1 MKKAFLLMLSLFS
14 ALSLMFLS
22 CKTDSSSGGGTPEF
36 DVTICD
42 THTSPKTT
50 WERNSGEDVYICVT
64 SKNYLKDLDIKGVYD
79 GDLKSIDFSVDDTV
93 DIDIFKVYKIWLKG
107 ASSTPGT
114 YSYSLVVYSKSNPKI
129 KAELRF
135 TVKIT
140 GSSSG
145 SETVA
150 VPAIKVQP
158 VAGKASYKVG
168 EAIAALTVE
177 AEISSGSMT
186 YQWYKDENIIS
197 GETNASYTPTEKG
210 NYYVVVSNASDS
222 SKSVKSNV
230 VSIVVLAANELQP
243 PVITKDLDNEVSY
256 AKSSAIEAIKVEAKA
271 EDGKGTV
278 HAAWYKN
285 GVEVKNDDTTLSYKP
300 NDFGSYYC
308 MLWTDNGS
316 EKSQKV
322 ASKTIKVKES
332 EIEITISGL
341 SKESY
346 VDEMLEVSVTTNV
359 DVESITY
366 QWYKTGEVSSGNDE
380 IIPGETS
387 ASYTPTAVG
396 NYTCKVTVNSKGGQ
410 KKTSAN
416 GGICKV
422 KEKHSDD
429 AGIPVITTDP
439 VDCTISA
446 DGKIELTVVANS
458 PDGGTLS
465 YQWKKDG
472 QSIPN
477 ANGASYVKN
486 KATTGDS
493 GVYSV
498 DITNTLPSGKFA
510 TKTSKNAKVTVTG
523 TGSSGGISGGFSFNQ

>member
-1 MKKAFLLMLSLFS
+1 M
-14 ALSLMFLS
+14 
-22 CKTDSSSGGGTPEF
+22 GGGTPEF

-42 THTSPKTT
+42 THASPKTT

-129 KAELRF
+129 KAELGF

-150 VPAIKVQP
+150 VPVIKVQP
-158 VAGKASYKVG
+158 VAGKTSYKVG

-243 PVITKDLDNEVSY
+243 PVITKDLDNKVSY
-256 AKSSAIEAIKVEAKA
+256 AKSSAIEAIKVEAEAK
-271 EDGKGTV
+271 EGKV

-285 GVEVKNDDTTLSYKP
+285 GAVVVNDDTTLSYKP
-300 NDFGSYYC
+300 GDFGSYYC
-308 MLWTDNGS
+308 ILWTVSGS
-316 EKSQKV
+316 EESQKV
-322 ASKTIKVKES
+322 ASKTIEIKES

-346 VDEMLEVSVTTNV
+346 VDEMLEVSVSTNV

-380 IIPGETS
+380 IISGETS
-387 ASYTPTAVG
+387 ASYTPTATG

-422 KEKHSDD
+422 KEKHSGD

-439 VDCTISA
+439 VDCTIA
-446 DGKIELTVVANS
+446 AGGKIKLTVVAKS
-458 PDGGTLS
+458 PDAGTLS

-477 ANGASYVKN
+477 ANDASYVIN
-486 KATTGDS
+486 KATIGDS
-493 GVYSV
+493 GDYSV
-498 DITNTLPSGKFA
+498 DITNTLPSGKSA
-510 TKTSKNAKVTVTG
+510 MKTSKNAKVTVTG
-523 TGSSGGISGGFSFNQ
+523 STGGIGGVADFN

>member
-1 MKKAFLLMLSLFS
+1 MKKAFLMMLSLFS

-22 CKTDSSSGGGTPEF
+22 CSTDSSSGGGTPEF

-42 THTSPKTT
+42 THASPKTT

-150 VPAIKVQP
+150 VPVIKVQP
-158 VAGKASYKVG
+158 VAGKTSYTVG

-197 GETNASYTPTEKG
+197 EATSASYTPTEKG

-230 VSIVVLAANELQP
+230 VSIVILAANELP
-243 PVITKDLDNEVSY
+243 PPEITKDLDNEVSY

-271 EDGKGTV
+271 KEGKV

-285 GVEVKNDDTTLSYKP
+285 GAVVVNDDTTLSYKP
-300 NDFGSYYC
+300 DEFGSYYC
-308 MLWTDNGS
+308 MLWTVNGS
-316 EKSQKV
+316 KESQKV

-346 VDEMLEVSVTTNV
+346 VNDKLEVSVTTNV

-380 IIPGETS
+380 IISGETS

-439 VDCTISA
+439 VDCAVTA
-446 DGKIELTVVANS
+446 GGKIELTVVANS

-486 KATTGDS
+486 NATADDS
-493 GVYSV
+493 GDYSV

-523 TGSSGGISGGFSFNQ
+523 TGSSGGIGGGFSFNQ

>member
-1 MKKAFLLMLSLFS
+1 M
-14 ALSLMFLS
+14 
-22 CKTDSSSGGGTPEF
+22 
-36 DVTICD
+36 
-42 THTSPKTT
+42 
-50 WERNSGEDVYICVT
+50 YICVT

-145 SETVA
+145 SETVT
-150 VPAIKVQP
+150 VPVIKVQP
-158 VAGKASYKVG
+158 VAGKTSYKVG

-197 GETNASYTPTEKG
+197 GATNASYTPTEKG

-230 VSIVVLAANELQP
+230 VSIVVLAANELP
-243 PVITKDLDNEVSY
+243 PPEITKDLDNEVSY

-271 EDGKGTV
+271 KEGKV

-285 GVEVKNDDTTLSYKP
+285 GAVVKNNDTTLSYKP
-300 NDFGSYYC
+300 DDFGSYYC
-308 MLWTDNGS
+308 MLWTVNDS
-316 EKSQKV
+316 KESQKV
-322 ASKTIKVKES
+322 ASKTIEIKES

-346 VDEMLEVSVTTNV
+346 VGNKLEVSVSTNV

-387 ASYTPTAVG
+387 ASYTPTATG

-422 KEKHSDD
+422 KEKHLDD

-439 VDCTISA
+439 VDCTIKA
-446 DGKIELTVVANS
+446 GGKIELTVVANS

-477 ANGASYVKN
+477 ANDASYVKN
-486 KATTGDS
+486 NATIGDS

-498 DITNTLPSGKFA
+498 DITNTLPSGKSA
-510 TKTSKNAKVTVTG
+510 MKTSLDAKVTVTG
-523 TGSSGGISGGFSFNQ
+523 SNGDIGIGCDFN

>member
-22 CKTDSSSGGGTPEF
+22 CSTDSSSGGGTPEF

-42 THTSPKTT
+42 THASPKTT

-93 DIDIFKVYKIWLKG
+93 DIDVFKVYKIWLKG

-114 YSYSLVVYSKSNPKI
+114 YSYSLVVCSKSNPKI
-129 KAELRF
+129 KAEVKF

-150 VPAIKVQP
+150 VPVIKVQP
-158 VAGKASYKVG
+158 VAGKTSYKEG
-168 EAIAALTVE
+168 ETIAALTVE

-197 GETNASYTPTEKG
+197 GAINASYTPTEKG

-256 AKSSAIEAIKVEAKA
+256 AKSSAIEAIKVEAEAK
-271 EDGKGTV
+271 EGKV

-285 GVEVKNDDTTLSYKP
+285 GAVVVNDDTTLSYKP
-300 NDFGSYYC
+300 GDFGSYYC
-308 MLWTDNGS
+308 MLWTVSGS
-316 EKSQKV
+316 EESQKV
-322 ASKTIKVKES
+322 ASKTIEIKES

-346 VDEMLEVSVTTNV
+346 VDEMLEVSVSTNV

-380 IIPGETS
+380 IISGETS
-387 ASYTPTAVG
+387 ASYTPTATG

-422 KEKHSDD
+422 KEKHSGD

-439 VDCTISA
+439 VDCTIA
-446 DGKIELTVVANS
+446 AGGKIELTVVANS
-458 PDGGTLS
+458 PDTGTLS

-477 ANGASYVKN
+477 ANDASYVIN
-486 KATTGDS
+486 KATIGDS
-493 GVYSV
+493 GDYSV
-498 DITNTLPSGKFA
+498 DITNTLPSGKSA
-510 TKTSKNAKVTVTG
+510 MKTSKNAKVTVTG
-523 TGSSGGISGGFSFNQ
+523 STGGIGGGVVDFN

>member
-22 CKTDSSSGGGTPEF
+22 CSTDSSSGGGTPEF

-42 THTSPKTT
+42 THASPKTT

-150 VPAIKVQP
+150 VPVIKVQP
-158 VAGKASYKVG
+158 VAGKTSYKVG

-197 GETNASYTPTEKG
+197 GATNASYTPTEKG

-230 VSIVVLAANELQP
+230 VSIVVLVANELQP
-243 PVITKDLDNEVSY
+243 PEITKDLDNEVSY

-271 EDGKGTV
+271 KEGKV

-285 GVEVKNDDTTLSYKP
+285 GAVVKNNDTTLSYKP
-300 NDFGSYYC
+300 DDFGSYYC
-308 MLWTDNGS
+308 MLWTVNDS
-316 EKSQKV
+316 KESQKV
-322 ASKTIKVKES
+322 ASKTIEIKES

-346 VDEMLEVSVTTNV
+346 VNDKLEVSVSTNV

-380 IIPGETS
+380 IISGETS
-387 ASYTPTAVG
+387 ASYTPTATG

-439 VDCTISA
+439 VDCTIKA
-446 DGKIELTVVANS
+446 GGKIELTVVANS

-486 KATTGDS
+486 NATIGDS

-498 DITNTLPSGKFA
+498 DITNTLPSGKSA
-510 TKTSKNAKVTVTG
+510 MKTSLDAKVTVTG
-523 TGSSGGISGGFSFNQ
+523 SNGDIGIGCDFN

>member
-42 THTSPKTT
+42 THASPKTT

-150 VPAIKVQP
+150 VPVIKVQP
-158 VAGKASYKVG
+158 VAGKTSYKVG

-186 YQWYKDENIIS
+186 YQWYRDENIIS
-197 GETNASYTPTEKG
+197 GATNASYTPTEKG

-230 VSIVVLAANELQP
+230 VSIVVLAANELP
-243 PVITKDLDNEVSY
+243 PPEITKDLDNEVSY
-256 AKSSAIEAIKVEAKA
+256 AKSSDIEAIKVEAKA
-271 EDGKGTV
+271 KEGTV

-285 GVEVKNDDTTLSYKP
+285 GAVVKNNDITLSYKP

-316 EKSQKV
+316 KESQKV
-322 ASKTIKVKES
+322 ASKTIEIKES

-380 IIPGETS
+380 IISGETS
-387 ASYTPTAVG
+387 ASYTPTAAG
-396 NYTCKVTVNSKGGQ
+396 NYTCKVTVSSKGGQ

-422 KEKHSDD
+422 KEKLSDD
-429 AGIPVITTDP
+429 AGIPVITTQP
-439 VDCTISA
+439 GNATITA
-446 DGKIELTVVANS
+446 GGEIKLTVVAKS

-477 ANGASYVKN
+477 ANDASYVKTN
-486 KATTGDS
+486 ATTDDS

-498 DITNTLPSGKFA
+498 DITNTLPSGKSA
-510 TKTSKNAKVTVTG
+510 MKTSSNATVTVTA
-523 TGSSGGISGGFSFNQ
+523 SSGGAGGGFDFN

>member
-22 CKTDSSSGGGTPEF
+22 CSMDSSSGGGTPEF

-42 THTSPKTT
+42 TRGSPKTT
-50 WERNSGEDVYICVT
+50 WERNSGEEVYICIT

-79 GDLKSIDFSVDDTV
+79 DRHKSITFTVDDTQV
-93 DIDIFKVYKIWLKG
+93 DTRNVYEICLKG
-107 ASSTPGT
+107 ALSTPGT
-114 YSYSLVVYSKSNPKI
+114 YSYSLVVCSKSNPNI
-129 KAELRF
+129 KAKLEF

-150 VPAIKVQP
+150 VPVITVQP
-158 VAGKASYKVG
+158 VAGKTSYKEG
-168 EAIAALTVE
+168 ETIAALTVE

-197 GETNASYTPTEKG
+197 GATNASYTPTEKG

-230 VSIVVLAANELQP
+230 VSIVVLAANELP
-243 PVITKDLDNEVSY
+243 PPEITKDLDNEVSY
-256 AKSSAIEAIKVEAKA
+256 AKSSDIEAIKVEATKPK
-271 EDGKGTV
+271 EGEV

-285 GVEVKNDDTTLSYKP
+285 GAVVVNDDITLSYKP
-300 NDFGSYYC
+300 GDFGSYYC
-308 MLWTDNGS
+308 MLWTVNGS
-316 EKSQKV
+316 KESQKV

-346 VDEMLEVSVTTNV
+346 VDEMLEVSVSTNV

-380 IIPGETS
+380 IISGEIS
-387 ASYTPTAVG
+387 ASYTPTATG

-429 AGIPVITTDP
+429 AGIPVITTQPGDAT
-439 VDCTISA
+439 VAAGGEI
-446 DGKIELTVVANS
+446 KLTVVAKS

-472 QSIPN
+472 QTIPN
-477 ANGASYVKN
+477 ANDASYVKTN
-486 KATTGDS
+486 ATTDDS

-498 DITNTLPSGKFA
+498 DITNTLPSGKSA
-510 TKTSKNAKVTVTG
+510 MKTSSNATVTVTA
-523 TGSSGGISGGFSFNQ
+523 SSGSVGGTVNFN

>member
-22 CKTDSSSGGGTPEF
+22 CSTDSSSGGGSPEF
-36 DVTICD
+36 DVMICD
-42 THTSPKTT
+42 TRGSKEQTT

-79 GDLKSIDFSVDDTV
+79 DDLKSIEFSVDDTV
-93 DIDIFKVYKIWLKG
+93 DIDVFKVYKIWLKG

-114 YSYSLVVYSKSNPKI
+114 YSYSLVVSSKSNPKI

-150 VPAIKVQP
+150 VPVIKVQP
-158 VAGKASYKVG
+158 VAGKTSYKVG

-197 GETNASYTPTEKG
+197 GATNASYTPTEKG

-230 VSIVVLAANELQP
+230 VSIVILAANELP
-243 PVITKDLDNEVSY
+243 PPEITKDLDNEVSY

-271 EDGKGTV
+271 KEGEV
-278 HAAWYKN
+278 RAAWYKN
-285 GVEVKNDDTTLSYKP
+285 GVVVKNNDTTLSYTP

-316 EKSQKV
+316 KESQKV

-346 VDEMLEVSVTTNV
+346 VNDKLEVSVTTNV

-380 IIPGETS
+380 IISGEIS
-387 ASYTPTAVG
+387 ASYTPTATG

-422 KEKHSDD
+422 KEKLSDD
-429 AGIPVITTDP
+429 AGIPVITKDP
-439 VDCTISA
+439 VDGTIKA
-446 DGKIELTVVANS
+446 GEKIELTVVAKS

-477 ANGASYVKN
+477 ANAASYVKN
-486 KATTGDS
+486 NATTDDS
-493 GVYSV
+493 GEYSV
-498 DITNTLPSGKFA
+498 DITNTLPSGKSA
-510 TKTSKNAKVTVTG
+510 MKTSKNAKVTVTG
-523 TGSSGGISGGFSFNQ
+523 SSGGIGAGFDFTNN

>member
-42 THTSPKTT
+42 THASPKTT

-79 GDLKSIDFSVDDTV
+79 DNLESIEFSVDDTV

-114 YSYSLVVYSKSNPKI
+114 YSYSLVVSSKSNPKI
-129 KAELRF
+129 KAELGF

-150 VPAIKVQP
+150 VPVIKVQP
-158 VAGKASYKVG
+158 VAGKTSYKVG

-285 GVEVKNDDTTLSYKP
+285 GAVVVNDDTTLSYKP

-439 VDCTISA
+439 VDCTVSA

-523 TGSSGGISGGFSFNQ
+523 STGGIGGGVADFN

>member
-1 MKKAFLLMLSLFS
+1 M
-14 ALSLMFLS
+14 
-22 CKTDSSSGGGTPEF
+22 GGGTPEF

-42 THTSPKTT
+42 THASPKTT

-79 GDLKSIDFSVDDTV
+79 DNLESIEFSVDDTV
-93 DIDIFKVYKIWLKG
+93 DIDVFKVYKIWLKG

-150 VPAIKVQP
+150 VPVIKVQP
-158 VAGKASYKVG
+158 VADKTSYKVG

-230 VSIVVLAANELQP
+230 VSIVVLAANELP
-243 PVITKDLDNEVSY
+243 PPEITKDLDNEVSY

-271 EDGKGTV
+271 KEGKV

-285 GVEVKNDDTTLSYKP
+285 GAVVKNNDTTLSYKP
-300 NDFGSYYC
+300 DDFGSYYC
-308 MLWTDNGS
+308 MLWTVNDS
-316 EKSQKV
+316 KESQKV
-322 ASKTIKVKES
+322 ASRTIEIKES

-346 VDEMLEVSVTTNV
+346 VGNKLEVSVSTNV

-387 ASYTPTAVG
+387 ASYTPTATG

-422 KEKHSDD
+422 KEKQSDD
-429 AGIPVITTDP
+429 AGIPVITTQPGDA
-439 VDCTISA
+439 TITA
-446 DGKIELTVVANS
+446 GGEIKLTVVANS

-477 ANGASYVKN
+477 ANDASYVKN
-486 KATTGDS
+486 NATIGDS

-498 DITNTLPSGKFA
+498 DITNTLPSGKSA
-510 TKTSKNAKVTVTG
+510 MKTSLDAKVTVTG
-523 TGSSGGISGGFSFNQ
+523 SNGDIGIGCDFN

>member
-1 MKKAFLLMLSLFS
+1 M
-14 ALSLMFLS
+14 
-22 CKTDSSSGGGTPEF
+22 GGGTPEF

-42 THTSPKTT
+42 THASPKTT

-150 VPAIKVQP
+150 VPVIKVQP
-158 VAGKASYKVG
+158 VAGKTSYKVG

-197 GETNASYTPTEKG
+197 GATNASYTPTEKG

-243 PVITKDLDNEVSY
+243 PEITKDLDNEVSY

-271 EDGKGTV
+271 KEGKV

-285 GVEVKNDDTTLSYKP
+285 GAVVKNNDTTLSYKP
-300 NDFGSYYC
+300 DDFGSYYC
-308 MLWTDNGS
+308 MLWTVNDS
-316 EKSQKV
+316 KESQKV
-322 ASKTIKVKES
+322 ASKTIEIKES

-346 VDEMLEVSVTTNV
+346 VNDKLEVSVSTNV

-380 IIPGETS
+380 IISGETS
-387 ASYTPTAVG
+387 ASYTPTATG

-439 VDCTISA
+439 VDCTIKA
-446 DGKIELTVVANS
+446 GGKIELTVVANS

-486 KATTGDS
+486 NATIGDS

-498 DITNTLPSGKFA
+498 DITNTLPSGKSA
-510 TKTSKNAKVTVTG
+510 MKTSLDAKVTVTG
-523 TGSSGGISGGFSFNQ
+523 SNGDIGIGCDFN

>member
-42 THTSPKTT
+42 TRGSKEQTT

-79 GDLKSIDFSVDDTV
+79 DNLESIEFSVDDTV

-114 YSYSLVVYSKSNPKI
+114 YSYSLVVCSKSNPNI
-129 KAELRF
+129 KAELEF

-150 VPAIKVQP
+150 VPVITVQP
-158 VAGKASYKVG
+158 VAGNYKEG
-168 EAIAALTVE
+168 ETIAALTVE

-197 GETNASYTPTEKG
+197 GATNASYTPTGKG
-210 NYYVVVSNASDS
+210 SYYVVVSNASDS

-230 VSIVVLAANELQP
+230 VSIVVLAANELP
-243 PVITKDLDNEVSY
+243 PPEITKDLDNEVSY
-256 AKSSAIEAIKVEAKA
+256 AKSSDIEAIKVEATKPK
-271 EDGKGTV
+271 EGEV

-285 GVEVKNDDTTLSYKP
+285 GAVVVNDDTTLSYKP
-300 NDFGSYYC
+300 GDFGSYYC

-316 EKSQKV
+316 KKSQKV
-322 ASKTIKVKES
+322 ASKTIEIKES

-346 VDEMLEVSVTTNV
+346 VGNKLEVSVSTNV

-380 IIPGETS
+380 IISGETS
-387 ASYTPTAVG
+387 ASYTPTATG

-422 KEKHSDD
+422 KEKHSGD
-429 AGIPVITTDP
+429 AGIPVITTQPGDAT
-439 VDCTISA
+439 VAAGGEIKLA
-446 DGKIELTVVANS
+446 VVANS
-458 PDGGTLS
+458 PDDGTLS

-486 KATTGDS
+486 NAAADDS
-493 GVYSV
+493 GDYSV

-523 TGSSGGISGGFSFNQ
+523 TGSSGSIGGGVADFN

>member
-22 CKTDSSSGGGTPEF
+22 CSMDSSSGGGTPEF

-42 THTSPKTT
+42 THGSPKTT
-50 WERNSGEDVYICVT
+50 WECNSGEEVYICIT

-79 GDLKSIDFSVDDTV
+79 DRHKSITFTVDDTQV
-93 DIDIFKVYKIWLKG
+93 DTRNVYEICLKG
-107 ASSTPGT
+107 ALSTPGT
-114 YSYSLVVYSKSNPKI
+114 YSYSLVVCSKSNPNI
-129 KAELRF
+129 KAKLEF

-150 VPAIKVQP
+150 VPVITVQP
-158 VAGKASYKVG
+158 VAGKTSYKEG
-168 EAIAALTVE
+168 ETIAALTVE

-230 VSIVVLAANELQP
+230 VSIVVLAANELP
-243 PVITKDLDNEVSY
+243 PPKITKDLDNEVSY
-256 AKSSAIEAIKVEAKA
+256 AKSSDIEAIKVEATKPK
-271 EDGKGTV
+271 EGEV

-285 GVEVKNDDTTLSYKP
+285 GAVVVNDDTTLSYKP
-300 NDFGSYYC
+300 GDFGSYYC
-308 MLWTDNGS
+308 MLWTVNGS
-316 EKSQKV
+316 KESQKV
-322 ASKTIKVKES
+322 ASKTIEIKES

-346 VDEMLEVSVTTNV
+346 VGNKLEVSVSTNV

-380 IIPGETS
+380 IISGEIS
-387 ASYTPTAVG
+387 ASYTPTATG

-429 AGIPVITTDP
+429 AGIPVITTQPGDA
-439 VDCTISA
+439 TITA
-446 DGKIELTVVANS
+446 GGEIKLTVVAKS

-472 QSIPN
+472 QTIPN
-477 ANGASYVKN
+477 ANDASYVKTN
-486 KATTGDS
+486 ATTDDS

-523 TGSSGGISGGFSFNQ
+523 STGGIGGGVADFN

>member
-22 CKTDSSSGGGTPEF
+22 CSTDSSSGGGTPEF

-42 THTSPKTT
+42 THASPKTT

-107 ASSTPGT
+107 ASSTLGT

-150 VPAIKVQP
+150 VPVIKVQP
-158 VAGKASYKVG
+158 VAGKTSYKVG

-197 GETNASYTPTEKG
+197 GATNASYTPTEKG

-222 SKSVKSNV
+222 SKCVKSNV
-230 VSIVVLAANELQP
+230 VSIVILEANELP
-243 PVITKDLDNEVSY
+243 PPEITKDLDNEVSY

-271 EDGKGTV
+271 KEGTV

-300 NDFGSYYC
+300 DDFGSYYC
-308 MLWTDNGS
+308 MLWTVSGS
-316 EKSQKV
+316 EESQKV
-322 ASKTIKVKES
+322 ASRTIKVKES

-346 VDEMLEVSVTTNV
+346 VGNKLEVSVSTNV

-387 ASYTPTAVG
+387 ASYTPTATG

-422 KEKHSDD
+422 KEKQSDD

-439 VDCTISA
+439 VDCTIKA
-446 DGKIELTVVANS
+446 GGKIELTVVANS

-486 KATTGDS
+486 NATIGDS

-498 DITNTLPSGKFA
+498 DITNTLPSGKSA
-510 TKTSKNAKVTVTG
+510 MKTSLDAKVTVTG
-523 TGSSGGISGGFSFNQ
+523 SNGDIGIGCDFN

>member
-1 MKKAFLLMLSLFS
+1 M
-14 ALSLMFLS
+14 
-22 CKTDSSSGGGTPEF
+22 GGGTPEF

-42 THTSPKTT
+42 THASPKTT

-79 GDLKSIDFSVDDTV
+79 DNLKLIEFSVDDTV
-93 DIDIFKVYKIWLKG
+93 DIDVFKVYKIWLKG

-114 YSYSLVVYSKSNPKI
+114 YSYSLVVCSKSNPKI
-129 KAELRF
+129 KAEVKF

-150 VPAIKVQP
+150 VPVIKVQP
-158 VAGKASYKVG
+158 VAGKTSYKEG
-168 EAIAALTVE
+168 ETIAALTVE
-177 AEISSGSMT
+177 AEISSGSMA

-197 GETNASYTPTEKG
+197 EATEASYTPTGKG
-210 NYYVVVSNASDS
+210 SYYVVVSNASDS

-230 VSIVVLAANELQP
+230 VSIVVLAANELP
-243 PVITKDLDNEVSY
+243 PPEITKDLDNEVSY
-256 AKSSAIEAIKVEAKA
+256 AKSSAIEDIKVEAKA
-271 EDGKGTV
+271 KEGEV

-285 GVEVKNDDTTLSYKP
+285 GVVVKNNDKTLSYKP
-300 NDFGSYYC
+300 IDFGSYYC
-308 MLWTDNGS
+308 MLWTVSGS
-316 EKSQKV
+316 EESQKV
-322 ASKTIKVKES
+322 ASKTIEIKES

-346 VDEMLEVSVTTNV
+346 VNDKLVVSVTTNV

-380 IIPGETS
+380 IISGETS
-387 ASYTPTAVG
+387 ASYTPTATG

-439 VDCTISA
+439 VDCTIKA
-446 DGKIELTVVANS
+446 GGEIELTVVANS

-472 QSIPN
+472 QTIPN
-477 ANGASYVKN
+477 ANGASYVIN
-486 KATTGDS
+486 KATADDS

-498 DITNTLPSGKFA
+498 DITNTLPSGKSA

-523 TGSSGGISGGFSFNQ
+523 STGGISGGINFN

>member
-22 CKTDSSSGGGTPEF
+22 CKTDSSSGGGAPEF

-42 THTSPKTT
+42 THASPKTT

-114 YSYSLVVYSKSNPKI
+114 YSYSLVVCSKSNPNI
-129 KAELRF
+129 KAELEF

-150 VPAIKVQP
+150 VPVITVQP
-158 VAGKASYKVG
+158 VAGNYKEG
-168 EAIAALTVE
+168 ETIAALTVE
-177 AEISSGSMT
+177 AEISSGSMA

-197 GETNASYTPTEKG
+197 EATEASYTPTGKG
-210 NYYVVVSNASDS
+210 SYYVVVSNASDS

-230 VSIVVLAANELQP
+230 VSIVVLAANELP
-243 PVITKDLDNEVSY
+243 PPEITKDLDNEVSY
-256 AKSSAIEAIKVEAKA
+256 AKSSAIEDIKVEAKA
-271 EDGKGTV
+271 KEGEV

-285 GVEVKNDDTTLSYKP
+285 GVVVKNNDKTLSYKP
-300 NDFGSYYC
+300 IDFGSYYC
-308 MLWTDNGS
+308 MLWTVSGS
-316 EKSQKV
+316 EESQKV
-322 ASKTIKVKES
+322 ASKTIEIKES

-346 VDEMLEVSVTTNV
+346 VNDKLEVSVTTNV

-387 ASYTPTAVG
+387 ASYTPTATG

-422 KEKHSDD
+422 KEKHLDD

-439 VDCTISA
+439 VGGTITA
-446 DGKIELTVVANS
+446 GGKIELTVVANS

-477 ANGASYVKN
+477 ANGASYVIN
-486 KATTGDS
+486 KATIGDS
-493 GVYSV
+493 GDYSV

-510 TKTSKNAKVTVTG
+510 TKISKNAKVTVTG
-523 TGSSGGISGGFSFNQ
+523 STGGIGGGVIDFITNN

>member
-22 CKTDSSSGGGTPEF
+22 CSMDSSSGGGTPEF

-42 THTSPKTT
+42 THGSPKTT
-50 WERNSGEDVYICVT
+50 WERNSGEEVYICIT

-79 GDLKSIDFSVDDTV
+79 DRHKSITFTVDDTQV
-93 DIDIFKVYKIWLKG
+93 DTRNVYEICLKG
-107 ASSTPGT
+107 ALSTPGT
-114 YSYSLVVYSKSNPKI
+114 YSYSLVVCSKSNPNI
-129 KAELRF
+129 KAKLEF

-150 VPAIKVQP
+150 VPVITVQP
-158 VAGKASYKVG
+158 VAGKPSYKEG
-168 EAIAALTVE
+168 ETIAALTVE
-177 AEISSGSMT
+177 AEISSGSMA

-197 GETNASYTPTEKG
+197 GATKASYTPTEKG
-210 NYYVVVSNASDS
+210 IYYVVVSNASDS

-243 PVITKDLDNEVSY
+243 PVITKDLANEVSY
-256 AKSSAIEAIKVEAKA
+256 AKSSAIEAIELEAKA
-271 EDGKGTV
+271 DEGTV
-278 HAAWYKN
+278 NYQWYKDN
-285 GVEVKNDDTTLSYKP
+285 NSISSATSASYNP
-300 NDFGSYYC
+300 TEFGSYHC
-308 MLWTDNGS
+308 EVWAVFG
-316 EKSQKV
+316 EKVSQKV
-322 ASKTIKVKES
+322 YSKTINVKES

-346 VDEMLEVSVTTNV
+346 VGDKLEVSVSTNV
-359 DVESITY
+359 DEESITY
-366 QWYKTGEVSSGNDE
+366 QWYKTGEVSSGNDV
-380 IIPGETS
+380 IIEGETS
-387 ASYTPTAVG
+387 AFYTPTEIG

-410 KKTSAN
+410 QKTSAN
-416 GGICKV
+416 DGICKV
-422 KEKHSDD
+422 KEKLPDD
-429 AGIPVITTDP
+429 AGIPVITTQPGDA
-439 VDCTISA
+439 TITA
-446 DGKIELTVVANS
+446 GGEIKLTVVAKS

-472 QSIPN
+472 QTIPN
-477 ANGASYVKN
+477 ANGASYVIN
-486 KATTGDS
+486 KATIGDS
-493 GVYSV
+493 GDYSV

-523 TGSSGGISGGFSFNQ
+523 STGGIGGGVVDFN

>member
-1 MKKAFLLMLSLFS
+1 M
-14 ALSLMFLS
+14 
-22 CKTDSSSGGGTPEF
+22 GGGTPEF

-42 THTSPKTT
+42 THASPKTT

-79 GDLKSIDFSVDDTV
+79 GDLKSIDFSVD

-150 VPAIKVQP
+150 VPVIKVQP
-158 VAGKASYKVG
+158 VTGKTSYKVG

-197 GETNASYTPTEKG
+197 GATNASYTPTEKG

-222 SKSVKSNV
+222 SKCVKSNV
-230 VSIVVLAANELQP
+230 VSIVILEANELP
-243 PVITKDLDNEVSY
+243 PPEITKDLDNEVSY

-271 EDGKGTV
+271 KEGKV

-285 GVEVKNDDTTLSYKP
+285 GAVVKNDDTTLSYKP
-300 NDFGSYYC
+300 DDFGSYYC
-308 MLWTDNGS
+308 MLWTVNDS
-316 EKSQKV
+316 KKESQKV
-322 ASKTIKVKES
+322 ASKTIEIKES

-346 VDEMLEVSVTTNV
+346 VGNKLEVSVSTNV

-380 IIPGETS
+380 IISGETS
-387 ASYTPTAVG
+387 ASYTPTATG

-422 KEKHSDD
+422 KEKQSDD

-439 VDCTISA
+439 VDCTIKA
-446 DGKIELTVVANS
+446 GGKIELTVVANS
-458 PDGGTLS
+458 PDDGTLS

-477 ANGASYVKN
+477 ANDASYVKN
-486 KATTGDS
+486 NATIGDS

-498 DITNTLPSGKFA
+498 DITNTLPSGKSA
-510 TKTSKNAKVTVTG
+510 MKTSLDAKVTVTG
-523 TGSSGGISGGFSFNQ
+523 SSGVIGGVADFN

>member
-1 MKKAFLLMLSLFS
+1 M
-14 ALSLMFLS
+14 
-22 CKTDSSSGGGTPEF
+22 GGGTPEF

-42 THTSPKTT
+42 THASPKTT

-145 SETVA
+145 SETVT
-150 VPAIKVQP
+150 VPVIKVQP
-158 VAGKASYKVG
+158 VAGKTSYKVG

-197 GETNASYTPTEKG
+197 GATNASYTPTEKG

-230 VSIVVLAANELQP
+230 VSIVVLAANELP
-243 PVITKDLDNEVSY
+243 PPEITKDLDNEVSY

-271 EDGKGTV
+271 KEGKV

-285 GVEVKNDDTTLSYKP
+285 GAVVKNNDTTLSYKP
-300 NDFGSYYC
+300 DDFGSYYC
-308 MLWTDNGS
+308 MLWTVNDS
-316 EKSQKV
+316 KESQKV
-322 ASKTIKVKES
+322 ASKTIEIKES

-346 VDEMLEVSVTTNV
+346 VGNKLEVSVSTNV

-387 ASYTPTAVG
+387 ASYTPTATG

-422 KEKHSDD
+422 KEKHLDD

-439 VDCTISA
+439 VDCTIKA
-446 DGKIELTVVANS
+446 GGKIELTVVANS

-477 ANGASYVKN
+477 ANDASYVKN
-486 KATTGDS
+486 NATIGDS

-498 DITNTLPSGKFA
+498 DITNTLPSGKSA
-510 TKTSKNAKVTVTG
+510 MKTSLDAKVTVTG
-523 TGSSGGISGGFSFNQ
+523 SNGDIGIGCDFN

>member
-22 CKTDSSSGGGTPEF
+22 CSMDSSSGGGTPEF

-42 THTSPKTT
+42 THGSPKTT
-50 WERNSGEDVYICVT
+50 WERNSGEEVYICIT

-79 GDLKSIDFSVDDTV
+79 DRHKSITFTVDDTQV
-93 DIDIFKVYKIWLKG
+93 DTRNVYEICLKG
-107 ASSTPGT
+107 ALSTPGT
-114 YSYSLVVYSKSNPKI
+114 YSYSLVVCSKSNPNI
-129 KAELRF
+129 KAKLEF

-150 VPAIKVQP
+150 VPVITVQP
-158 VAGKASYKVG
+158 VAGKPSYKEG
-168 EAIAALTVE
+168 ETIAALTVE
-177 AEISSGSMT
+177 AEISSGSMA

-197 GETNASYTPTEKG
+197 GATKASYTPTEKG
-210 NYYVVVSNASDS
+210 IYYVVVSNASDS

-243 PVITKDLDNEVSY
+243 PVITKDLANEVSY
-256 AKSSAIEAIKVEAKA
+256 AKSSAIEAIELEANAK
-271 EDGKGTV
+271 EGQV

-285 GVEVKNDDTTLSYKP
+285 DVEVVNNDTTLSYKP
-300 NDFGSYYC
+300 DDFGSYYC
-308 MLWTDNGS
+308 MLWTVNGS
-316 EKSQKV
+316 KESQKV
-322 ASKTIKVKES
+322 ASKTIEVKES

-346 VDEMLEVSVTTNV
+346 VGSKLEVSVSTNV

-366 QWYKTGEVSSGNDE
+366 QWYKIGEVSSGNDE
-380 IIPGETS
+380 IISGEIS
-387 ASYTPTAVG
+387 ASYTPTATG

-429 AGIPVITTDP
+429 AGIPVITTQPGDA
-439 VDCTISA
+439 TITA
-446 DGKIELTVVANS
+446 GGEIKLTVVANS

-472 QSIPN
+472 QTIPN
-477 ANGASYVKN
+477 ANDASYVKN
-486 KATTGDS
+486 NATADDS
-493 GVYSV
+493 GDYSV
-498 DITNTLPSGKFA
+498 DITNTLPSGKSA
-510 TKTSKNAKVTVTG
+510 MKTSKNAKVTVTG
-523 TGSSGGISGGFSFNQ
+523 STGGIGGGVVDFN

>member
-1 MKKAFLLMLSLFS
+1 M
-14 ALSLMFLS
+14 
-22 CKTDSSSGGGTPEF
+22 
-36 DVTICD
+36 
-42 THTSPKTT
+42 
-50 WERNSGEDVYICVT
+50 
-64 SKNYLKDLDIKGVYD
+64 
-79 GDLKSIDFSVDDTV
+79 
-93 DIDIFKVYKIWLKG
+93 
-107 ASSTPGT
+107 
-114 YSYSLVVYSKSNPKI
+114 
-129 KAELRF
+129 
-135 TVKIT
+135 KIT

-145 SETVA
+145 SETVT
-150 VPAIKVQP
+150 VPVIKVQP
-158 VAGKASYKVG
+158 VAGKTSYKVG

-197 GETNASYTPTEKG
+197 GATNASYTPTEKG

-230 VSIVVLAANELQP
+230 VSIVVLAANELP
-243 PVITKDLDNEVSY
+243 PPEITKDLDNEVSY

-271 EDGKGTV
+271 KEGKV

-285 GVEVKNDDTTLSYKP
+285 GAVVKNNDTTLSYKP
-300 NDFGSYYC
+300 DDFGSYYC
-308 MLWTDNGS
+308 MLWTVNDS
-316 EKSQKV
+316 KESQKV
-322 ASKTIKVKES
+322 ASKTIEIKES

-346 VDEMLEVSVTTNV
+346 VGNKLEVSVSTNV

-387 ASYTPTAVG
+387 ASYTPTATG

-422 KEKHSDD
+422 KEKHLDD

-439 VDCTISA
+439 VDCTIKA
-446 DGKIELTVVANS
+446 GGKIELTVVANS

-477 ANGASYVKN
+477 ANDASYVKN
-486 KATTGDS
+486 NATIGDS

-498 DITNTLPSGKFA
+498 DITNTLPSGKSA
-510 TKTSKNAKVTVTG
+510 MKTSLDAKVTVTG
-523 TGSSGGISGGFSFNQ
+523 SNGDIGIGCDFN

>member
-22 CKTDSSSGGGTPEF
+22 CSTDSSSGGGTPEF

-42 THTSPKTT
+42 THGSPKTT
-50 WERNSGEDVYICVT
+50 WERNSGEEVYICIT

-79 GDLKSIDFSVDDTV
+79 DSHKSITFTVDDTQV
-93 DIDIFKVYKIWLKG
+93 DTRNVYEIYLKG
-107 ASSTPGT
+107 ALSTPGT
-114 YSYSLVVYSKSNPKI
+114 YSYSLVVCSKSNPNI
-129 KAELRF
+129 KAELEF

-150 VPAIKVQP
+150 VPVITVQP
-158 VAGKASYKVG
+158 VAGKTSYKEG
-168 EAIAALTVE
+168 ETIAALTVE
-177 AEISSGSMT
+177 AEISSGSMA

-197 GETNASYTPTEKG
+197 EATEASYTPTGKG
-210 NYYVVVSNASDS
+210 SYYVVVSNASDS

-243 PVITKDLDNEVSY
+243 PVITKDLANEVSY

-271 EDGKGTV
+271 DEGTV
-278 HAAWYKN
+278 NYQWYKDN
-285 GVEVKNDDTTLSYKP
+285 NSISSATSASYNP
-300 NDFGSYYC
+300 TEFGSYYC
-308 MLWTDNGS
+308 EVWAVSG
-316 EKSQKV
+316 EKVSQKV
-322 ASKTIKVKES
+322 YSKTINVKES

-346 VDEMLEVSVTTNV
+346 VDEMLEVSVSTNV

-380 IIPGETS
+380 IISGEIS
-387 ASYTPTAVG
+387 ASYTPTATG

-439 VDCTISA
+439 VDCTIKA
-446 DGKIELTVVANS
+446 GGKIELTVVANS
-458 PDGGTLS
+458 PDDGTLS

-477 ANGASYVKN
+477 ANDASYVKN
-486 KATTGDS
+486 NATADDS

-498 DITNTLPSGKFA
+498 DITNTLPSGKSA
-510 TKTSKNAKVTVTG
+510 MKTSKNAKVTVTG
-523 TGSSGGISGGFSFNQ
+523 STGGIGGGFSFSQ

>member
-22 CKTDSSSGGGTPEF
+22 CSTDSSSGGGTPEF

-42 THTSPKTT
+42 THASPKTT

-93 DIDIFKVYKIWLKG
+93 DIDVFKVYKIWLKG

-114 YSYSLVVYSKSNPKI
+114 YSYSLVVCSKSNPKI
-129 KAELRF
+129 KAEVKF

-150 VPAIKVQP
+150 VPVIKVQP
-158 VAGKASYKVG
+158 VAGKTSYKEG
-168 EAIAALTVE
+168 ETIAALTVE

-197 GETNASYTPTEKG
+197 GAINASYTPTEKG

-243 PVITKDLDNEVSY
+243 PLITKDLDNEVSY
-256 AKSSAIEAIKVEAKA
+256 AKSSAIEAIKVEAEAK
-271 EDGKGTV
+271 EGKV

-285 GVEVKNDDTTLSYKP
+285 GAVVVNDDTTLSYKP
-300 NDFGSYYC
+300 GDFGSYYC
-308 MLWTDNGS
+308 MLWTVSGS
-316 EKSQKV
+316 EESQKV
-322 ASKTIKVKES
+322 ASKTIEIKES

-346 VDEMLEVSVTTNV
+346 VDEMLEVSVSTNV

-380 IIPGETS
+380 IISGETS
-387 ASYTPTAVG
+387 ASYTPTATG

-422 KEKHSDD
+422 KEKHSGD

-439 VDCTISA
+439 VDCTIA
-446 DGKIELTVVANS
+446 AGGKIELTVVANS
-458 PDGGTLS
+458 PDTGTLS

-477 ANGASYVKN
+477 ANDASYVIN
-486 KATTGDS
+486 KATIGDS
-493 GVYSV
+493 GDYSV
-498 DITNTLPSGKFA
+498 DITNTLPSGKSA
-510 TKTSKNAKVTVTG
+510 MKTSKNAKVTVTG
-523 TGSSGGISGGFSFNQ
+523 STGGIGGGVVDFN

>member
-1 MKKAFLLMLSLFS
+1 M
-14 ALSLMFLS
+14 
-22 CKTDSSSGGGTPEF
+22 
-36 DVTICD
+36 
-42 THTSPKTT
+42 
-50 WERNSGEDVYICVT
+50 YICVT

-150 VPAIKVQP
+150 VPVIKVQP
-158 VAGKASYKVG
+158 VAGKTSYKVG

-197 GETNASYTPTEKG
+197 GATNASYTPTEKG

-230 VSIVVLAANELQP
+230 VSIVVLEANELP
-243 PVITKDLDNEVSY
+243 PPEITKDLDNEVSY

-271 EDGKGTV
+271 KVGKV

-285 GVEVKNDDTTLSYKP
+285 GAVVKNNDTTLSYKP
-300 NDFGSYYC
+300 DDFGSYYC
-308 MLWTDNGS
+308 MLWTVNDS
-316 EKSQKV
+316 KESQKV
-322 ASKTIKVKES
+322 ASKTIEIKES

-346 VDEMLEVSVTTNV
+346 VGNKLEVSVSTNV

-380 IIPGETS
+380 IISGETS
-387 ASYTPTAVG
+387 ASYTPTATG

-439 VDCTISA
+439 VDCTIEA
-446 DGKIELTVVANS
+446 KGKIELTVVANS

-472 QSIPN
+472 QTIPD
-477 ANGASYVKN
+477 ANDASYVKTN
-486 KATTGDS
+486 ATTDDS

-498 DITNTLPSGKFA
+498 DITNTLPSGKSA
-510 TKTSKNAKVTVTG
+510 MKTSKNAKVTVTG
-523 TGSSGGISGGFSFNQ
+523 STGGIGGGVVDFN

>member
-14 ALSLMFLS
+14 VLSLMFLS

-42 THTSPKTT
+42 THASPKTT

-145 SETVA
+145 SETVT
-150 VPAIKVQP
+150 VPVIKVQP
-158 VAGKASYKVG
+158 VAGKTSYKVG

-197 GETNASYTPTEKG
+197 GATNASYTPTEKG

-230 VSIVVLAANELQP
+230 VSIVVLAANELP
-243 PVITKDLDNEVSY
+243 PPEITKDLDNEVSY

-271 EDGKGTV
+271 KEGKV

-285 GVEVKNDDTTLSYKP
+285 GAVVKNNDTTLSYKP
-300 NDFGSYYC
+300 DDFGSYYC
-308 MLWTDNGS
+308 MLWTVNDS
-316 EKSQKV
+316 KESQKV
-322 ASKTIKVKES
+322 ASKTIEIKES

-346 VDEMLEVSVTTNV
+346 VGNKLEVSVSTNV

-387 ASYTPTAVG
+387 ASYTPTATG

-422 KEKHSDD
+422 KEKHLDD

-439 VDCTISA
+439 VDCTIKA
-446 DGKIELTVVANS
+446 GGKIELTVVANS

-477 ANGASYVKN
+477 ANDASYVKN
-486 KATTGDS
+486 NATIGDS

-498 DITNTLPSGKFA
+498 DITNTLPSGKSA
-510 TKTSKNAKVTVTG
+510 MKTSLDAKVTVTG
-523 TGSSGGISGGFSFNQ
+523 SNGDIGIGCDFN

>member
-42 THTSPKTT
+42 THASPKTT

-114 YSYSLVVYSKSNPKI
+114 YSYSLVVSSKSNPKI

-150 VPAIKVQP
+150 VPVITVQP
-158 VAGKASYKVG
+158 VAGNYKEG
-168 EAIAALTVE
+168 ETIAALTVE

-197 GETNASYTPTEKG
+197 GATNASYTPTGKG
-210 NYYVVVSNASDS
+210 SYYVVVSNASDS

-230 VSIVVLAANELQP
+230 VSIVVLAANELP
-243 PVITKDLDNEVSY
+243 PPEITKDLDNEVSY
-256 AKSSAIEAIKVEAKA
+256 AKSSDIEAIKVEATKPK
-271 EDGKGTV
+271 EGEV

-285 GVEVKNDDTTLSYKP
+285 GAVVVNDDTTLSYKP
-300 NDFGSYYC
+300 GDFGSYYC
-308 MLWTDNGS
+308 MLWTVNGS
-316 EKSQKV
+316 KKSQKV
-322 ASKTIKVKES
+322 ASKTIEIKES

-346 VDEMLEVSVTTNV
+346 VGNKLEVSVSTNV

-380 IIPGETS
+380 IISGETS
-387 ASYTPTAVG
+387 ASYTPTATG

-429 AGIPVITTDP
+429 AGIPVITTQPGDAT
-439 VDCTISA
+439 VAAGGEIKLA
-446 DGKIELTVVANS
+446 VVANS

-477 ANGASYVKN
+477 ANDASYVKN

-498 DITNTLPSGKFA
+498 DITNTLPSGKSA
-510 TKTSKNAKVTVTG
+510 MKTSKNAKVTVTG
-523 TGSSGGISGGFSFNQ
+523 STGGIGGGVVDFN